1 MTNFEQILKLVAC
14 IGGLVALKWYLKK
27 ELDEDPIEETCDHV
41 AGDCNYCRVLE
52 AVAKSH
58 ISDGYKITII
68 NAIPKDTTSEVYG
81 SIKAIIESDMS
92 DSYKVTAIN
101 SIIK

>member
-14 IGGLVALKWYLKK
+14 VGGLVALKWYLKK
-27 ELDEDPIEETCDHV
+27 ELDEDPIEEVCDRDP
-41 AGDCNYCRVLE
+41 GDCNYCRVLE
-52 AVAKSH
+52 AVAKSR

-68 NAIPKDTTSEVYG
+68 NAIPKDATSEIYG

-92 DSYKVTAIN
+92 DGYKITAIN